1 MLSNVRADVCAC
13 CVRDDHFFVQAT
25 KEADSNAALLS
36 DAYLEFL
43 RIQSLANNTKI
54 YFGDKIPSL
63 YVDRA
68 DTQAGAK

>member
-1 MLSNVRADVCAC
+1 MPFCSS
-13 CVRDDHFFVQAT
+13 QAT

-36 DAYLEFL
+36 DSYLEFL

-63 YVDRA
+63 YVDK
-68 DTQAGAK
+68 AGPNSGK